1 MSCKYKNKEKKITYT
16 VNAMAQDVQKDA
28 PVTVTNPL
36 LENDLRNGYGGCLSN
51 GI

>member
-1 MSCKYKNKEKKITYT
+1 MSCKYMNQEKDYVYCRRDGSRRK
-16 VNAMAQDVQKDA
+16 VVL
-28 PVTVTNPL
+28 VTVMSPL

>member
-1 MSCKYKNKEKKITYT
+1 MYT
-16 VNAMAQDVQKDA
+16 VAEMAQEERKVVL
-28 PVTVTNPL
+28 VTVMSPL